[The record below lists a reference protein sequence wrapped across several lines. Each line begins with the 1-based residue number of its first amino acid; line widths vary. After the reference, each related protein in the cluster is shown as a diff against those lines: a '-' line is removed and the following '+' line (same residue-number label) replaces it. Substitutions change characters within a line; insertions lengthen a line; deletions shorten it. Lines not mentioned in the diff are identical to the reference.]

1 VIAVIAGYLGIAVST
16 VVGVILATP
25 VIRSLLVAAGFLL
38 N

>member
-1 VIAVIAGYLGIAVST
+1 VST
-16 VVGVILATP
+16 VVGVIHATP